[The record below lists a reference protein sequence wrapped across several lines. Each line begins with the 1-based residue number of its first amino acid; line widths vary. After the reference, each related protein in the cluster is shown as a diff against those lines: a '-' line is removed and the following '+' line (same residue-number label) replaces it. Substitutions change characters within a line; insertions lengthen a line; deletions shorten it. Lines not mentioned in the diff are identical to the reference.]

1 MLFVFCLFVLSFFL
15 PLWRFLCRRFFAFG
29 LLIYIF
35 VSSAKKF
42 RGESGIRTHD
52 ALLRHTHFPGV
63 HLKPLGHFSKLR
75 QVACAYRADYQ
86 SNEPQFLPFMPLY
99 STKKRIKDLRN
110 IAIILILCNDL
121 RRNFSFYCF
130 SQHIDCLVVRQSLA
144 EYIHQFRHGGLGCRV
159 GAADHADL
167 F

>member
-1 MLFVFCLFVLSFFL
+1 MLFVFCLLFVFKFRVFKKYLV
-15 PLWRFLCRRFFAFG
+15 G
-29 LLIYIF
+29 L
-35 VSSAKKF
+35 KKSF

-86 SNEPQFLPFMPLY
+86 SNEPTFSPFMPLY
-99 STKKRIKDLRN
+99 SAKKRIKDLRN

-144 EYIHQFRHGGLGCRV
+144 EYIHQLRHGGLGCRV

>member
-1 MLFVFCLFVLSFFL
+1 MFCLFFKFLSSSF
-15 PLWRFLCRRFFAFG
+15 WRRFHWCC
-29 LLIYIF
+29 LLF
-35 VSSAKKF
+35 FSLVGSAKKF

-75 QVACAYRADYQ
+75 QVACAYCADYQ
-86 SNEPQFLPFMPLY
+86 SNEPHFSPFMPVN
-99 STKKRIKDLRN
+99 STKKRTKDLRN

-130 SQHIDCLVVRQSLA
+130 SQHLDCRVVWQSLA
-144 EYIHQFRHGGLGCRV
+144 EYIHQFCHGGLGCRV
-159 GAADHADL
+159 CAADHADL

>member
-1 MLFVFCLFVLSFFL
+1 MLFVFCLFICFKF
-15 PLWRFLCRRFFAFG
+15 RFVIFARPYPCCGLRFCSSSKFSVILKIFG
-29 LLIYIF
+29 RLR
-35 VSSAKKF
+35 KKC

-86 SNEPQFLPFMPLY
+86 SNEPKFSPFIPP
-99 STKKRIKDLRN
+99 SFPKKRIKDLRN

-121 RRNFSFYCF
+121 RRNFTFYCF
-130 SQHIDCLVVRQSLA
+130 S
-144 EYIHQFRHGGLGCRV
+144 
-159 GAADHADL
+159 
-167 F
+167 